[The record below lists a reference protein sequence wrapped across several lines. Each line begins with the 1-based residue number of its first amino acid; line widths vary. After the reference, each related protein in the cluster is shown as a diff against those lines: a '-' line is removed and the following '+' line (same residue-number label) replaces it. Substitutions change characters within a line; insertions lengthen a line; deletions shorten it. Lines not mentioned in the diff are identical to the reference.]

1 MTNELAP
8 QTLEQLM
15 LKQDLSQLTP
25 AQRVE
30 FYKAKCNHIGLDPS
44 DLPFEYIKLQGK
56 LMLYATKHCAEQL
69 RKKHSISIKNLR
81 KEMDDGIYTVTVD
94 AELPDGRTDTDCG
107 SVDTTGSSRS
117 DLANQKLKAVT
128 KAKRRVTLSI
138 IGLGMLDETEVQSI
152 PDSEKGDA
160 PVAANEI
167 FQKPIEQRPT
177 SFKDEIVTK
186 AKQLGF
192 EETSIPQDD
201 FPASPPF
208 QKVEKVKALKTRA
221 DKEFWAIKFASDD
234 NEYTTFDSE
243 HAAVATDLMKS
254 GSPATYET
262 KSNGNYM
269 NLVSIQP
276 A

>member
-1 MTNELAP
+1 MTTSTELAP
-8 QTLEQLM
+8 QTLERLM

-160 PVAANEI
+160 PVAAQEI
-167 FQKPIEQRPT
+167 FQ
-177 SFKDEIVTK
+177 
-186 AKQLGF
+186 
-192 EETSIPQDD
+192 
-201 FPASPPF
+201 
-208 QKVEKVKALKTRA
+208 
-221 DKEFWAIKFASDD
+221 
-234 NEYTTFDSE
+234 
-243 HAAVATDLMKS
+243 
-254 GSPATYET
+254 
-262 KSNGNYM
+262 
-269 NLVSIQP
+269 QP
-276 A
+276 AKADPPSFRDEV